1 MTNTK
6 YKDKTHFIV
15 ISQNNENENFI
26 GTNLNIKTYIPNAV
40 NISKNYY
47 EFKDNVYGKPNF
59 SDDKF
64 KNRVILSTKT
74 LDKDGTK
81 NSLTLLTQQN
91 LFHNIKFIQKDN
103 EFNKPRILFIKYN
116 SNNNIITDNSNQ
128 YLFKDLGKV
137 KLNEDELNMI
147 NEELDIETLTDYKNL
162 KSLVYYFNIYKPF
175 VNSDYYKFKFSDF
188 SFNKYLNNSE
198 IKVKNIILN
207 NTFASNNL
215 INYNENNFKK
225 LFYFYNDITTYESPL
240 DVSQIYLNEV
250 PFNFNNNNQDNFL
263 IYNKLNNI
271 STIQCTIN
279 STDININFIVQA
291 SYDYKSKYYGKIY
304 LTSNFTYLNS
314 RVLGY
319 NNRNFYDNHKI
330 NDNDEKMIY
339 LSLGNSITGITQKDL
354 YTKMKLDI
362 NTESNTETEFLVNNK
377 INKLENISKIYF
389 SNSVNS
395 TNVIN
400 SIKNRQYLLEED
412 YNYDYT
418 NILYNN
424 IQETTQKYV
433 SYELTD
439 FYHNMTSDFSY
450 NIYKER
456 FNSLELISDDLSS
469 VYIDKNYINTNNEF
483 TINYTDKPESN
494 SNITVKNES
503 INKLIFDFRNNYNT
517 TFDINIFL
525 NIEYKL
531 GNDLIFN
538 KDKDKVDDNKW
549 NILKNILLKETNN
562 SFSLIPLNFY
572 KIILT
577 SNFTT
582 TIEGEF
588 PNIKCIHIYY
598 DPYNDNTPEQY
609 KYPYNNIEIS
619 DNIIFDNLSKA
630 IELMPNSTTSV
641 TNTSFIPD
649 KNGSNLSKKQIEGLI
664 GLNNIPKLLS
674 ILPYDEDSILG
685 RGFINQYQIE
695 NECKTDVEKV
705 EDKLNSQKH
714 ISVKNPLDNNLN
726 TNKIPRTRNFANIVR
741 NRKRNQIKQNQDL
754 PRYKICSTDAST
766 IQNYTTPFTNPMWK
780 RSK

>member
-400 SIKNRQYLLEED
+400 SIKNRRYLLEEN